1 MKSLSALAA
10 LALSAPAVAA
20 VQPPKLIVAVA
31 VDQFSAD
38 LFSEYRAHF
47 TGGLKRLQQGVVFA
61 NGYQSHAATE
71 TCPGH
76 ATILTGGRP
85 ARTGIIANNWVDFS
99 APRED
104 KAIYCAEDESVKGST
119 HDKYTQSVV
128 HLKVPTLGDRM
139 KAANKASRVVA
150 VAGKDRAAIMMGGKS
165 TDQLWF
171 WNAGKFDTLVGRRK
185 NASADRINGEIAITL
200 AAGLPAPALP
210 DLCRGRIAPVPVST
224 EKSVGNP
231 LAALAPNTPK
241 GMRTRPELD
250 RATVDLANE
259 LTDELKLGRG
269 KATDLLAVSLSV
281 TDYVGHAFGTE
292 GPEMCTQ
299 LVALDETLDVLFRHL
314 DGIGVPYVVVLT
326 ADHGGHDAAE
336 RNQIRGMSDDQ
347 RFTEDSGL
355 KALNTALGHA
365 DKPVFQTEEG
375 FSGTITGDL
384 YLDPA
389 IRGEERTTLLARARE
404 WLIQRPSFAAVFT
417 RDELL
422 ATPPS
427 KLPLEAWT
435 LAERAAA
442 SVDRQRSGDLIVL
455 LRPRLS
461 PIMDPAKGSVA
472 THGSPWDYDRR
483 VPILFWS
490 QDMTGFEQ
498 PNSIETV
505 DIMPT
510 LAALID
516 LPVPVSEID
525 GKCRDLDAGAGSTC
539 PADPAR

>member
-1 MKSLSALAA
+1 MKALSALAA
-10 LALSAPAVAA
+10 LALSAPAAAA
-20 VQPPKLIVAVA
+20 VQSPKLIVAVA
-31 VDQFSAD
+31 VDQFSTD
-38 LFSEYRAHF
+38 LFNEYRAHF

-85 ARTGIIANNWVDFS
+85 ARTGIIANNWIDYS

-104 KAIYCAEDESVKGST
+104 KVVYCAEDESVRGST

-128 HLKVPTLGDRM
+128 HLKIPTLGDRM

-171 WNAGKFDTLVGRRK
+171 WNAGKFDTLTGRPK
-185 NASADRINGEIAITL
+185 NASADRINNAIAATL
-200 AAGLPAPALP
+200 ATGLPTPALP
-210 DLCRGRIAPVPVST
+210 DLCRGRVAPVPVST
-224 EKSVGNP
+224 AKSIGNP
-231 LAALAPNTPK
+231 LSTLAPNTPK
-241 GMRTRPELD
+241 DMRIRPELD
-250 RATVDLANE
+250 RATADLAIA

-269 KATDLLAVSLSV
+269 KAADLLAVSFSV

-299 LVALDETLDVLFRHL
+299 LVALDETLDVFLTHL
-314 DGIGVPYVVVLT
+314 DGIGVPYAVVLT

-336 RNQIRGMSDDQ
+336 RNQIRGIPDDQ
-347 RFTEDSGL
+347 RFAEESGL
-355 KALNTALGHA
+355 NALNAALGHA
-365 DKPVFQTEEG
+365 DKPVFRTDGG
-375 FSGTITGDL
+375 FTGSVTGDL

-389 IRGEERTTLLARARE
+389 ITGEARTALLAQARA
-404 WLIQRPSFAAVFT
+404 WLTQRPSFAAVFT

-427 KLPLEAWT
+427 KFPPDAWT

-461 PIMDPAKGSVA
+461 PIMNPGGGSVA

-490 QDMTGFEQ
+490 QGMSGFEQ

-510 LAALID
+510 LAALIG
-516 LPVPVSEID
+516 LPVPAGEID
-525 GKCRDLDAGAGSTC
+525 GQCRDLDAGQASTC
-539 PADPAR
+539 PTP